1 MRITFKLLTM
11 GLLIL
16 GLFSCKDELEDAD
29 TIDLSAEVLTFT
41 VDKGQQTL
49 LVNSTAADWK
59 ASTEADWVF
68 TEISADGDKLIVSVD
83 ANETFAA
90 RSAILTF
97 RGGNCVREIDVL
109 QEAKAVSLELTASS
123 GEVYD
128 LNEMYAVGVKTHMK
142 WTATVD
148 GSWLTLDKNSGE
160 GNDVVA
166 MKFSRNQSASS
177 RTATVTFTAED
188 QAMRTFTLVQREVM
202 PSDRQHDSLALVA
215 LYHSM
220 QGEKWENQ
228 GNWMSGQP
236 INSWLG
242 VIVENDRVVQLTL
255 NRRKCN
261 ADTYLAPEIKYLT
274 AMQQFSVAYS
284 QVGGSIPNEIGRC
297 VSMKSFSSSC
307 YEEGM
312 GGNMKGSLPVIFCSL
327 PELYIINVSM
337 NQMSGELP
345 WEYLAA
351 RKLGALDFERNAF
364 TGEMPEVWGQSSII
378 TQINVSHNKLSG
390 SIPESYGNMRN
401 LGVLYLSYNPDLT
414 GNVPDELCRRKKLG
428 GLELSIK
435 NTQIISCQ

>member
-49 LVNSTAADWK
+49 LVGSSAAEWV

-68 TEISADGDKLIVSVD
+68 TEVSAEKDKLIVSVD

-90 RSAILTF
+90 RTAILTL
-97 RGGNCVREIDVL
+97 RGGNCIREIDIL
-109 QEAKAVSLELTASS
+109 QQGKAVSLELTASS

-128 LNEMYAVGVKTHMK
+128 LNEMYAVGVKTGMK

-166 MKFSRNQSASS
+166 MKFSRNLSASS

-188 QAMRTFTLVQREVM
+188 QAMRTFTLVQREAM

-220 QGEKWENQ
+220 QGEKWKDQ
-228 GNWMSGQP
+228 GNWMSGKP
-236 INSWLG
+236 INTWLG
-242 VIVENDRVVQLTL
+242 VIIENDRVVQLTL
-255 NRRKCN
+255 NRRDCN
-261 ADTYLAPEIKYLT
+261 ADTYIAPEVKYLT
-274 AMQQFSVAYS
+274 AMGQFSVAYS
-284 QVGGSIPNEIGRC
+284 KVGGTIPNEIGRC
-297 VSMKSFSSSC
+297 VALRSFSASC
-307 YEEGM
+307 YEEGTQ
-312 GGNMKGSLPVIFCSL
+312 GNLKGSLPVIFCSM
-327 PELYIINVSM
+327 PILYSIDVKM

-345 WEYLAA
+345 WEYLVSK
-351 RKLGALDFERNAF
+351 KLGTFEFERNAF
-364 TGEMPEVWGQSSII
+364 TGEMPEVWGRSSIF
-378 TQINVSHNKLSG
+378 TQINLSHNQLSG
-390 SIPESYGNMRN
+390 SIPDSYGYMGN
-401 LGVLYLSYNPDLT
+401 LVVLYLSYNADLS
-414 GNVPDELCRRKKLG
+414 GNVPEELCRKKKLG
-428 GLELSIK
+428 GIELSIK
-435 NTQIISCQ
+435 NTQVIPCQ

>member
-49 LVNSTAADWK
+49 LVGSSAAEWV

-68 TEISADGDKLIVSVD
+68 TEVSAEKDKLIVSVD

-90 RSAILTF
+90 RTAILTL
-97 RGGNCVREIDVL
+97 RGGNCIREIDIL
-109 QEAKAVSLELTASS
+109 QQGKAVSLELTASS

-128 LNEMYAVGVKTHMK
+128 LNEMYAVGVKTGMK

-166 MKFSRNQSASS
+166 MKFSRNLSASS

-215 LYHSM
+215 LYHSL
-220 QGEKWENQ
+220 QGEKWKEQ
-228 GNWMSGQP
+228 GNWMSGKP
-236 INSWLG
+236 INTWLG
-242 VIVENDRVVQLTL
+242 VIVENNRVVQLTL
-255 NRRKCN
+255 NRRDCN
-261 ADTYLAPEIKYLT
+261 ADTYIAPEIKYLT
-274 AMQQFSVAYS
+274 AMEQFSVAYS
-284 QVGGSIPNEIGRC
+284 KVGGTIPNEIGRC
-297 VSMKSFSSSC
+297 VSLRSFSASC
-307 YEEGM
+307 YEEGLQ
-312 GGNMKGSLPVIFCSL
+312 GNMKGSLPVIFCSM
-327 PELYIINVSM
+327 PILYSIDVKL
-337 NQMSGELP
+337 NQMTGELP

-351 RKLGALDFERNAF
+351 KTLGTFELERNAF
-364 TGEMPEVWGQSSII
+364 TGEMPEVWGRSSAF
-378 TQINVSHNKLSG
+378 TQINLSHNQLSG
-390 SIPESYGNMRN
+390 SIPESYGNMDN
-401 LGVLYLSYNPDLT
+401 LVVLYLSYNADLS
-414 GNVPDELCRRKKLG
+414 GNVPEELCRKKKLN

-435 NTQIISCQ
+435 NTQIIPCQ